1 MGGDRIEDIEKL
13 LDRILLAI
21 EEERLEEA
29 QEGIERLSLALQNIS
44 ANTASKI
51 APRVDYIAKCIEEK
65 KAQTLTSL
73 SEKEKLLRYKF

>member
-29 QEGIERLSLALQNIS
+29 QEGIERLSSALQNIS
-44 ANTASKI
+44 ADTASKI
-51 APRVDYIAKCIEEK
+51 APRVDYIARRIEEK
-65 KAQTLTSL
+65 KAQTLTAL